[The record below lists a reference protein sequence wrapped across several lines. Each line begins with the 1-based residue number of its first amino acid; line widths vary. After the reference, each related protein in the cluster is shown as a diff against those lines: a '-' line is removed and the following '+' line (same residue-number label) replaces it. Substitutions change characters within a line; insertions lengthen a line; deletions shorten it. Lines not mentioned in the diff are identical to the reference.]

1 MVSWRDDAS
10 PQAQQDADTLLST
23 VLEVAG
29 QRLVTD
35 GGFYPFGAAYTAEGG
50 DLVLLDGD
58 PDLGDQPS
66 TDDVLRSLHVGTE
79 QRRDEYR
86 SVALAADFTDA
97 VTGVD
102 RTGVRV
108 EIEHREGTALVL
120 LVPYTRGP
128 KGELAYGEMEGA
140 LADRRVWA
148 DSRQE

>member
-29 QRLVTD
+29 QRLATD
-35 GGFYPFGAAYTAEGG
+35 GGFYPFGAAYTTAG
-50 DLVLLDGD
+50 DLVLLEGD

-66 TDDVLRSLHVGTE
+66 TDDVLHSLHVGTE

-86 SVALAADFTDA
+86 SVALAADVTDA
-97 VTGVD
+97 VTGED

-108 EIEHREGTALVL
+108 EIEHREGTSLVL
-120 LVPYTRGP
+120 LVPYTRAPQGA
-128 KGELAYGEMEGA
+128 LAYGEMEGA
-140 LADRRVWA
+140 LNARRVWA
-148 DSRQE
+148 VDRQE

>member
-23 VLEVAG
+23 VLELAG
-29 QRLVTD
+29 ERLVKD
-35 GGFYPFGAAYTAEGG
+35 GGFYPFGAAYTTAG

-86 SVALAADFTDA
+86 SVALAADVTDT
-97 VTGVD
+97 VTGDD

-108 EIEHREGTALVL
+108 EIEHQEGTALVL

-128 KGELAYGEMEGA
+128 EGQLTYGEMEGA
-140 LADRRVWA
+140 VNARRVWA
-148 DSRQE
+148 ADPQE

>member
-23 VLEVAG
+23 VLELAG
-29 QRLVTD
+29 ERLVKD
-35 GGFYPFGAAYTAEGG
+35 GGFYPFGAAYTADGA
-50 DLVLLDGD
+50 LVLLDGD

-66 TDDVLRSLHVGTE
+66 TDDVLCSLHVGTE

-86 SVALAADFTDA
+86 SVALAADVMDTD
-97 VTGVD
+97 TGRERV
-102 RTGVRV
+102 GVRV

-128 KGELAYGEMEGA
+128 GGQLAYGEMEGA
-140 LADRRVWA
+140 LNARRVWA
-148 DSRQE
+148 DPQE

>member
-35 GGFYPFGAAYTAEGG
+35 GGFYPFGAAYTTDG

-86 SVALAADFTDA
+86 SVALAADVTDDT
-97 VTGVD
+97 TGQE
-102 RTGVRV
+102 RSGVRV
-108 EIEHREGTALVL
+108 EIEHQEGIALVL
-120 LVPYTRGP
+120 LVPYARGAD
-128 KGELAYGEMEGA
+128 GQLAFGEMEGA
-140 LADRRVWA
+140 VNARRVW
-148 DSRQE
+148 QNG